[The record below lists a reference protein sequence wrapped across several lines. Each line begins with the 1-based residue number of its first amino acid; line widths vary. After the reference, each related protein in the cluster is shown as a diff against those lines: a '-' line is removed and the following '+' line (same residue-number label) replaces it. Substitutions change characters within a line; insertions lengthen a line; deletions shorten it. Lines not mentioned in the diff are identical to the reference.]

1 VRFLRSLDEG
11 RRQSEPGIVDQE
23 VEVISLPQGTQGVPK
38 SADERRNS
46 GDVAHVQRK
55 CCGLPLLGFDLVYNL
70 EGAALLAAV
79 GDDHIGAAP
88 CERKGGTAA
97 ETPTTSGYQGEL
109 VVS

>member
-1 VRFLRSLDEG
+1 L
-11 RRQSEPGIVDQE
+11 
-23 VEVISLPQGTQGVPK
+23 GV
-38 SADERRNS
+38 
-46 GDVAHVQRK
+46 
-55 CCGLPLLGFDLVYNL
+55 DLVYNL
-70 EGAALLAAV
+70 EGAALLSAV